1 VLQSASEARE
11 RKKKFSGSVEVLRF
25 ERTLELTRRQLRRT
39 DNVAMNDARLQSA
52 LQLMFHDEAKNSNN
66 SRGHNKPDHQ
76 AAPSESQDL
85 LPQTSRCLHSQEKS
99 VAHDVTYS
107 GCVTSSV
114 AMTTASVAT
123 VAMPSSVAVVTV
135 AVVTASMTTDT
146 TSAISQSFVA
156 LTTSVAKSTACS
168 NAMSVVSM
176 TTAVNDVSCM
186 FQPPNT
192 SSAVAAAAAANSVE
206 AKFTNT
212 TAHTCLP
219 PSAVSITLPPT
230 AAVTLAY
237 QQSTD
242 AVTVTTNKYISS
254 VARSSDAVTV
264 KSVDSAAR
272 RSTTSAD
279 VVVGTLGK
287 SVDSDAVLAHA
298 ATLQSLDYVA
308 ATPARSAEAVT
319 ASTDKSYDS
328 VVRSADAVTASTV
341 PVASLKALPISS
353 PVPPAGVKSLCTP
366 QSGSPSPRGHVTFSD
381 HVTEISAGSDGGPS
395 RGKPRRVPPAPPPR
409 AALKNVAAAS
419 SPRDRPLSAV
429 EPLNGAPGTCP
440 PPPLPGGYPAVN
452 GGVVGRVRPL
462 SMAPLATVDSD
473 SDSAESQTGTIRR
486 NTLRS
491 AGVEARNGR
500 GRTPPP
506 VPARKT
512 SSLTLPSSCSSRSAA
527 EPQDSQYSNLADVRQ
542 DCARLLELDSERQ
555 QDGQARWNGPRTDAA
570 AAAAAAKCEE
580 TEIY

>member
-114 AMTTASVAT
+114 AMTT
-123 VAMPSSVAVVTV
+123 SVAVVTV

-176 TTAVNDVSCM
+176 TTAVNDISCM

-192 SSAVAAAAAANSVE
+192 SSAAAAAAAANSVE

-279 VVVGTLGK
+279 VVAGTLGK

-298 ATLQSLDYVA
+298 AALQSLDYVA
-308 ATPARSAEAVT
+308 ATPARSTEAVT

-409 AALKNVAAAS
+409 AALKNMAAAS

-440 PPPLPGGYPAVN
+440 PPLLPGGYPAVN

-486 NTLRS
+486 NTSRS

-570 AAAAAAKCEE
+570 AAKCEE